1 MNRPSTVR
9 LLADSTDLTAAHAAS
24 LVRTRRAG
32 AVEIVERSLARIDE
46 CESTVHAWAHVAHDG
61 ARAQASAIESAIES
75 VIESGGDA
83 DRREWIDRPLLG
95 VPVGVKD
102 MIDTADL
109 PTQYNSPLYAGHQP
123 ARDAACVSLLR
134 AAGAVVVGKA
144 DTVEFA
150 SLGRVAATVNPHDP
164 RRTPGG
170 SSSGSAAAVAAGMVP
185 IALGTQTGGSVIRP
199 ASFCGVFGMKPTYGL
214 ISIEGIKVYA
224 PSLDTIG
231 WMARS
236 VDDLALAARALGVI
250 ERSPEPADVGGL
262 RVAVYRTPHWAD
274 ADAASQEA
282 VADAARMLAD
292 AGTEVIDVEGP
303 GEFAHLTENQDI
315 IMHWE
320 GRAAYRAEYELFGDR
335 LHPEFRKEVENAKGR
350 TIQQVAAAY
359 DALGEA
365 RRLFDQAF
373 HGFDAVLTP
382 AVPGEAPVGLARTG
396 LATFNR
402 MFTAL
407 HGPNITVPGWRST
420 AGMPIGVQLVGRRFT
435 DRRLLAVA
443 AGLAELVG

>member
-1 MNRPSTVR
+1 MTDEPSPR
-9 LLADSTDLTAAHAAS
+9 LLADTSDVTAAEAATA
-24 LVRTRRAG
+24 VRAG
-32 AVEIVERSLARIDE
+32 TVSATAISQRALARIDA
-46 CESTVHAWAHVAHDG
+46 CEPVVHAFAHVARE
-61 ARAQASAIESAIES
+61 RALEQADL
-75 VIESGGDA
+75 VDTRLSGDPA
-83 DRREWIDRPLLG
+83 AWRARPLLG

-102 MIDTADL
+102 MIATGDM
-109 PTQYNSPLYAGHQP
+109 PTQHNSPLYEGHQP

-134 AAGAVVVGKA
+134 SAGAVVVGKT

-150 SLGRVAATVNPHDP
+150 SLGRVAATVNPHDTE
-164 RRTPGG
+164 RTPGG

-199 ASFCGVFGMKPTYGL
+199 ASFCGVYGMKPTYGL

-236 VDDLALAARALGVI
+236 VEDLSRCALALGVI
-250 ERSPEPADVGGL
+250 ERPPDTAEPTEL
-262 RVAVYRTPHWAD
+262 RVAVYRTPHWSEAD
-274 ADAASQEA
+274 PASRGA
-282 VADAARMLAD
+282 VADAGHRLVEAGAD
-292 AGTEVIDVEGP
+292 VLELEGP
-303 GEFAHLTENQDI
+303 REFEGLTEHQDV

-320 GRAAYRAEYELFGDR
+320 GRAAYRAEYEMYGDR
-335 LHPEFRKEVENAKGR
+335 LHPEFRKEVENAKER
-350 TIQQVAAAY
+350 TTGQVAAAY
-359 DALGEA
+359 DAVGAARTRFDEA
-365 RRLFDQAF
+365 FA
-373 HGFDAVLTP
+373 GFDAVLTP

-407 HGPNITVPGWRST
+407 HGPNITVPGWRGD

-435 DRRLLAVA
+435 DRRLLEVA
-443 AGLAELVG
+443 AVLAGVAS